1 MRHSLECSLGT
12 GQAGPAIAPPRF
24 LDDDCACGRGHGRR
38 PVCGTAIDHEH
49 AAQAEGAETVD
60 QRADRVA
67 LVDHGDDRRHG
78 PLFDRACDGID
89 RRLKYRLQIRP
100 TTDRDRLVRH
110 GIRALVTDAA
120 RRSIEVTRG
129 ESPPR

>member
-1 MRHSLECSLGT
+1 MRPSLECSLGT
-12 GQAGPAIAPPRF
+12 GQAGPAIAPSWF
-24 LDDDCACGRGHGRR
+24 LDDDCACRRGQGGR

-78 PLFDRACDGID
+78 PLVDRARDRLD
-89 RRLKYRLQIRP
+89 RRLEIRTQIAR
-100 TTDRDRLVRH
+100 TTDGDRLVGH
-110 GIRALVTDAA
+110 GTCALVTEAA
-120 RRSIEVTRG
+120 RRSIDVTRG
-129 ESPPR
+129 ESPS